1 MILLLVPGIIISL
14 TGSLFFYLHIIKCLY
29 SDTEDNSD
37 EQLNLPKMD
46 SGIIIDNE
54 LYIRRT
60 QGDRVARLVDSAVDI
75 IDNDDDK
82 NSRKYKKVVEAV
94 KEREKE
100 DKERLSRKERR
111 EVNTPSPVI
120 KLELHKRKYT

>member
-1 MILLLVPGIIISL
+1 M
-14 TGSLFFYLHIIKCLY
+14 H
-29 SDTEDNSD
+29 SDTEDNND

-46 SGIIIDNE
+46 SGITIDKE

-60 QGDRVARLVDSAVDI
+60 QGDRVARLVDSAVEI

-82 NSRKYKKVVEAV
+82 KSRKHKKVVEAV

-100 DKERLSRKERR
+100 DKERLSRKQRR
-111 EVNTPSPVI
+111 EVNTSSSFI
-120 KLELHKRKYT
+120 